1 MRTTST
7 YTDVDGRT
15 IETPMKLARLTADA
29 LPTIFLDCP
38 AYESVMRKTREGP
51 DEKRRRAENELL
63 QHAIQQSKVTYEAE
77 SQENKIE
84 SILDITFSRAHT
96 TQGVLVPYRV

>member
-7 YTDVDGRT
+7 NTDVDGRT
-15 IETPMKLARLTADA
+15 IEAPMKLARLTADA
-29 LPTIFLDCP
+29 LPTIFPDCP
-38 AYESVMRKTREGP
+38 AYVSDMRKTREGP